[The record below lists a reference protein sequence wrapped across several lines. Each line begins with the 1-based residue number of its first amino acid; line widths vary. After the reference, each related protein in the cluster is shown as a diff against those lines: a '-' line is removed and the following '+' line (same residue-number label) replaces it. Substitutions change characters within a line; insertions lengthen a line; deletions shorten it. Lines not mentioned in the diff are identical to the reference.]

1 MNDEIIKLVEQIV
14 CESLNITPHQL
25 HSKNRLKQ
33 FVFARHLF
41 AYIMRKHYNFTFI
54 EIAKYLNKHHATV
67 MHSVK
72 DTQNFVAIND
82 YKTCNALKLIYENS
96 KTLDTINGYSFVT
109 LSIDVNLIFKYGREN
124 LIDKID
130 EFIKEI

>member
-14 CESLNITPHQL
+14 CETLSITPYQL
-25 HSKNRLKQ
+25 HNKTRLKE

-41 AYIMRKHYNFTFI
+41 TYILRKHYNFTFI
-54 EIAKYLNKHHATV
+54 EIAKYLKKHHATV

-96 KTLDTINGYSFVT
+96 KKLDTINGYSFVT
-109 LSIDVNLIFKYGREN
+109 LKINVNLIYKYGKDN
-124 LIDKID
+124 LIYKIN

>member
-25 HSKNRLKQ
+25 HCRNRIKQ

-54 EIAKYLNKHHATV
+54 EIAKYLKKHHATV

-72 DTQNFVAIND
+72 DTQNFVSIND

-96 KTLDTINGYSFVT
+96 KTIDTINGFSFVT
-109 LSIDVNLIFKYGREN
+109 LKIDVNLIYKYGRDN
-124 LIDKID
+124 LIDKIN

>member
-1 MNDEIIKLVEQIV
+1 MNYEIIKQVEQIV
-14 CESLNITPHQL
+14 CESLSITSHQL
-25 HSKNRLKQ
+25 HNKTRLKE

-96 KTLDTINGYSFVT
+96 KTIDTINGFSFVT
-109 LSIDVNLIFKYGREN
+109 LKIVVNLISKYGREN
-124 LIDKID
+124 LIDKMN
-130 EFIKEI
+130 ELIKQL

>member
-1 MNDEIIKLVEQIV
+1 MNDEIIKQVEQIV
-14 CESLNITPHQL
+14 CESLNITSHQL
-25 HSKNRLKQ
+25 HNKTRLKE

-72 DTQNFVAIND
+72 DTQNFVTIND

-96 KTLDTINGYSFVT
+96 KSINTINGYSFVT
-109 LSIDVNLIFKYGREN
+109 LQVDINLIGKYGRDK
-124 LIDKID
+124 LIDKIN
-130 EFIKEI
+130 ELLKEI